1 MNYNRF
7 KSLNK
12 IIKND
17 LREWQRSNAILKDF
31 RYSWLQRI
39 LINLSDRSLSNTFKL
54 FVLSLLVN
62 TNILLWK
69 NKLTSFALTL
79 KLNTFSPE
87 VVLNYFSTLWTIQAT
102 LAALVYPIVIGF
114 ISVLLQSRQS
124 AKARLRIY
132 LTDSAAVLTGLSS
145 LFLVLSLA
153 IQYMFIVKVHGG
165 VLIGWILVDSTWFV
179 CNCFGTIYF
188 LYRTFEFLHPDIQNQ
203 IITKYAVNI
212 AWPEQIKRSL
222 KFNFFYG
229 AQDYGI
235 LPGPIFG
242 KDQIKKE
249 PHILLHPLFS
259 DYGSPVVTTNLKSP
273 RRLVDV
279 RFRIL
284 NWTINNWLKRARSQN
299 SESELR
305 LIFPLIPG
313 ETYKNEFALCRQ
325 EGGASL
331 LWWEKKLIRY
341 SFIFQGK
348 GKSGFATIESIFE
361 DIQSDILTKIN
372 NRNIQAFKEDL
383 GLFIDLHVTLI
394 KAGVFKNDLGEID
407 NYANLADPQDFFER
421 SISHKWARFYID
433 IFSNCVSLLSDN
445 SEYFEH
451 AAYIPK
457 RLFNDCRENNI
468 KTVLEY
474 FIKLPSFLF
483 IRLGAWWA
491 KIAEEKGEYIHD
503 FCKPTVLN
511 PPYYSKY
518 QSALKTFVGAWES
531 LGKSIFHL
539 DRTKVYPWKE
549 LTFNGDLFE
558 THLKQTLY
566 MLCECVARGDKDAA
580 EWIEDVLQKW
590 LSEVSYPL
598 HDFAYTVRRDK
609 FISTGLFTKE
619 WDNVKSTIQ
628 IEPYYYEKPN
638 LTSAVFA
645 SALKNYWIDGCCL
658 VIYLFSIW
666 GKKCDCKQSLPFS
679 LIKSIIEGREQK
691 AGGGGI
697 FKRKPFDSLDGAFTS
712 LLRQHFADKSYRS
725 RLDSMVENLQSVLRP
740 EMVPG
745 RIYSGWG
752 SQDLDSIKDGQIFLL
767 CVMAKSE
774 WRPAEVLS
782 DYVLQLASADDT
794 VARNMT
800 EFLKSIITRLGQEDF
815 MEWKTAFLCVRE
827 IEMDNGEFSN
837 AIEQIKKRIQELID
851 FITNLRSEQLKK
863 APISK
868 NRLLEISRF
877 ASSLAFNKETTNL
890 PITFFKR
897 IKKSQAKVAERSITI
912 KDSEKGQF
920 TEPLLAQLVVNEKE
934 WYAKT
939 IKQYVAGFV
948 MADILKMVNMLTVDG
963 STPDKY
969 WNQLKSAA
977 NKLTSSGL
985 KTILLV
991 ENATIPEWIW
1001 DWGWPE
1007 SEDRFKR
1014 PDDLHVSR
1022 LESETI
1028 VTGYIGHFNDIAV
1041 YSAPIPH
1048 GASYVFALETFKEIT
1063 FTEFNS
1069 GYLVDVSCE
1078 STQNFALVNLI
1089 LKWGQSI
1096 NLELHPVTRLEYHEV
1111 QKEEKD

>member
-1 MNYNRF
+1 MKYNRL

-12 IIKND
+12 IIENE
-17 LREWQRSNAILKDF
+17 LREWQKSNSTLKDF
-31 RYSWLQRI
+31 RYSWPKKI
-39 LINLSDRSLSNTFKL
+39 IISLSDKSLSNTIKL
-54 FVLSLLVN
+54 FFLSLLVN
-62 TNILLWK
+62 ADILLWK

-87 VVLNYFSTLWTIQAT
+87 AVLNYFSTLWTIQTT

-114 ISVLLQSRQS
+114 ISVLLQSRHS

-145 LFLVLSLA
+145 LFLVVSMA
-153 IQYMFIVKVHGG
+153 IQYMLIVKVHGG
-165 VLIGWILVDSTWFV
+165 VLIGWILVDSIWFV

-188 LYRTFEFLHPDIQNQ
+188 LYRTFEFLRPDIQNQ
-203 IITKYAVNI
+203 IIAKYAVNV

-242 KDQIKKE
+242 KDEIKKE

-259 DYGSPVVTTNLKSP
+259 DYGSPVVMKNLKSP
-273 RRLVDV
+273 RELVDV
-279 RFRIL
+279 RFKIL
-284 NWTINNWLKRARSQN
+284 NWTSNNWLKRARSQN
-299 SESELR
+299 SESDLR

-313 ETYKNEFALCRQ
+313 ETYKNEITLCRQ
-325 EGGASL
+325 EGNVSL
-331 LWWEKKLIRY
+331 LWWEKIFIRY
-341 SFIFQGK
+341 SFVLRK
-348 GKSGFATIESIFE
+348 KKNSGFAKTEEIFE

-372 NRNIQAFKEDL
+372 NRNLQAFKEDL
-383 GLFIDLHVTLI
+383 GLFLDLHVILI
-394 KAGVFKNDLGEID
+394 NAGVFKNDLGEID

-421 SISHKWARFYID
+421 SISHKWARFYAD
-433 IFSNCVSLLSDN
+433 IFSSCISLLNDN
-445 SEYFEH
+445 AEYFEH

-474 FIKLPSFLF
+474 FIKLPSLLF
-483 IRLGAWWA
+483 IRLGMWWA
-491 KIAEEKGEYIHD
+491 KVAEERGEYIHD
-503 FCKPTVLN
+503 FCMPVILK

-518 QSALKTFVGAWES
+518 YSALKTFVGAWEG

-539 DRTKVYPWKE
+539 DRSKVYSWKE

-558 THLKQTLY
+558 MHLKQTAY
-566 MLCECVARGDKDAA
+566 MLCECSARGDKDAA
-580 EWIEDVLQKW
+580 ESMADVLQKW
-590 LSEVSYPL
+590 LSEISYSLPDL
-598 HDFAYTVRRDK
+598 ASASRRNK
-609 FISTGLFTKE
+609 FITTGLFTKD
-619 WDNVKSTIQ
+619 WDNVKSTIE
-628 IEPYYYEKPN
+628 IEPYYYEKLN
-638 LTSAVFA
+638 VTSIVFA

-658 VIYLFSIW
+658 IIYLFSIW
-666 GKKCDCKQSLPFS
+666 GKQCDCKHSLPFFI
-679 LIKSIIEGREQK
+679 IKSIIEGRELR
-691 AGGGGI
+691 AGGGG
-697 FKRKPFDSLDGAFTS
+697 FHKRKPFDSLDGVFTS
-712 LLRQHFADKSYRS
+712 LLRQYFADESYRS
-725 RLDSMVENLQSVLRP
+725 RLDFIVENLQSVLRP
-740 EMVPG
+740 EMIPG
-745 RIYSGWG
+745 RIHSGWG
-752 SQDLDSIKDGQIFLL
+752 RQDLNSVKDGQIFLL

-774 WRPAEVLS
+774 WRPAKVLS
-782 DYVLQLASADDT
+782 DYVRQLASDDDA
-794 VARNMT
+794 VARNIT

-827 IEMDNGEFSN
+827 IEVDNGEFSN
-837 AIEQIKKRIQELID
+837 AIDQVKKCIQELID
-851 FITNLRSEQLKK
+851 FIADLRSKKLKE
-863 APISK
+863 APISSI
-868 NRLLEISRF
+868 RLLEIAGF
-877 ASSLAFNKETTNL
+877 ASSLAFSKETANL
-890 PITFFKR
+890 PIAFFKT
-897 IKKSQAKVAERSITI
+897 IKKSQAKLTERQVTI
-912 KDSEKGQF
+912 NNLEKGQF
-920 TEPLLAQLVVNEKE
+920 TDQPLAPLVVNEKE
-934 WYAKT
+934 WYAET

-948 MADILKMVNMLTVDG
+948 MADILKMVNILTVDG

-1014 PDDLHVSR
+1014 PDDLHVR
-1022 LESETI
+1022 RRESETT

-1041 YSAPIPH
+1041 YVAPIRS
-1048 GASYVFALETFKEIT
+1048 GASYVFALETFNEIT
-1063 FTEFNS
+1063 FTEFEN
-1069 GYLVDVSCE
+1069 GHLVDVSCE
-1078 STQNFALVNLI
+1078 PTKNFALVDLI

-1096 NLELHPVTRLEYHEV
+1096 NLKLHPVTRLEYSEI
-1111 QKEEKD
+1111 QDEE